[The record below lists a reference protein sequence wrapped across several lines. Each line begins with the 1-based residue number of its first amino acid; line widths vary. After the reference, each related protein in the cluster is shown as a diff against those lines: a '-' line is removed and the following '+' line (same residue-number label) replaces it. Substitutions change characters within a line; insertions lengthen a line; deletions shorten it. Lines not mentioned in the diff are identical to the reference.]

1 LSRTVRILK
10 RFKKKRRVP
19 ATGVD
24 AWGDAV
30 PSQLA
35 RFLPV
40 ALLLFLPPTAGAQQS
55 APPPILNLGDAVV
68 TGFSGTLAP
77 PQRRPSGKSAADLT
91 FIDPDGPSVR
101 VIDLSHPGHVWQ
113 GQLFDAPKSFT
124 ATAKDVGQVFGVALD
139 DQAPPNIYVAA
150 TSAFGL
156 NLVSRARNG
165 RFERRRKG
173 GPGAAWMK
181 GQFGL
186 DLQGGP
192 GAIYRIDGRT
202 GVATL
207 FANVTLDGVPNPAPG
222 LGNLAYDA
230 AHRQLFVSDLY
241 TGMIHRFDLDGRDL
255 SRYDHGV
262 TGLAAA
268 NLPTRPFDPKK
279 RPNIATARFD
289 TEKPDTW
296 GYAPAARRVF
306 GLAVHQGRLY
316 YSVAAGPQIWSVGIA
331 RDGSF
336 ANDPRWE
343 LDVPAQAGPLPV
355 SDIAFSHKGAM
366 ILAQRAPVAGAYD
379 YTAFTHPGEPRLLRF
394 WLKDRNDPPS
404 PGRWKPA
411 PEEYAVGFAGTYRN
425 TNGGVALG
433 YGYGRDGVESRAA
446 CEYALWTTGQ
456 NLRNAP
462 ALKDKLDPGGPLV
475 VHGIMGM
482 PAGPVRDINTPPWLS
497 YTVAYG
503 DEPAGDPRASGH
515 MGSIRIYTQPCASP
529 ALYSGPGY
537 PANPPYIAT
546 VAGPP
551 PICAGRDCSPRPCAG
566 PNCPHIIDVKLDKK
580 IVTRDGPH
588 VTFEID
594 VTNVG
599 DAITGGNFTIT
610 DNVPNGMTVMSVS
623 GPWTCGPVPITG
635 PGALTCTYTA
645 GSVPA
650 NTTLPGIV
658 LTTVATTQDWKNCA
672 VVALT
677 SQSGQ
682 DGNPSNDKGCASD
695 HPDNHHYVLY
705 KKEVVSHVQGYS
717 APPLTFAVGITCSNG
732 VSTTL
737 NLASDGTA
745 QSVGNLPIG
754 TNCTANEPAVTVNA
768 CPQGMTTVWD
778 PPTYT
783 PSATASA
790 AMPGPTVTITNSFDC
805 KEDGNGGASV
815 QVKKQVACITACP
828 PPMTFPVTVT
838 CNGTPTTLNVS
849 SDGTPQ
855 SVSGLAPNT
864 PCHINEP
871 TPTANACP
879 QGQTTVWGTPTYS
892 PSNTVNAATP
902 GPIVTVTNPYDC
914 QPSDNG
920 GSIQVKKEVVAN
932 LDGYSFPQQTF
943 PVTVTCNGTSTT
955 LNLSS
960 DGTPQ
965 SVGNLPVGT
974 QCTIHEPTPPLP
986 NACPYG
992 MTPTWGTPSYVPAN
1006 TATAAVSPP
1015 TVTVSNPFSCKQGG
1029 DTNGGGIRVQK
1040 VIEDDRT
1047 FTTNVHTLFPIT
1059 VTCGGTT
1066 VPASIQQYTETPVT
1080 GLPLGATCT
1089 VSETTPLP
1097 APPTTGCANGTVPT
1111 WGAVSSIPASVAAGS
1126 GSGPL
1131 LTVKNVLY
1139 CAPSNGNGNNNGGD
1153 DTGYLLVTKKVV
1165 NNANA
1170 PLNGMTFSIVANCG
1184 MGDQQM
1190 NLADAAHDVVH
1201 AVPVGNTCTVT
1212 EPTLPPPPSGGSC
1225 PEGQRPGW
1233 TGTTIVQTPPGPM
1246 ISGMGPAVMVTNTLD
1261 CVGTA
1266 SLAPPPPPKLVC
1278 KAPLVPNARGTA
1290 CVCGKGWRRRGKTC
1304 VRQVVCHAPAKLN
1317 RRGTGCDCP
1326 KDYVKKGNS
1335 CVRRKHDERRVNPD
1349 DIIRVLPGVIPGF
1362 GGHRGG
1368 GDNHRGGGD
1377 SGGGGGGG
1385 AGPKGVR

>member
-1 LSRTVRILK
+1 
-10 RFKKKRRVP
+10 VP
-19 ATGVD
+19 ASGVNT
-24 AWGDAV
+24 WGDAV
-30 PSQLA
+30 SRHIGRL
-35 RFLPV
+35 LPF
-40 ALLLFLPPTAGAQQS
+40 ALLLLFPSASGAQQPP
-55 APPPILNLGDAVV
+55 PPPILHLGDAVV
-68 TGFSGTLAP
+68 TGFSGTLTP
-77 PQRRPSGKSAADLT
+77 PQRRPAGKSAADLS

-101 VIDLSHPGHVWQ
+101 VIDVSRPAHVWD
-113 GQLFDAPKSFT
+113 GRLFDAPKTFT
-124 ATAKDVGQVFGVALD
+124 ATAKDVGQVFGIALD
-139 DQAPPNIYVAA
+139 DNAAPNIYVAA
-150 TSAFGL
+150 TSVFGL

-165 RFERRRKG
+165 RFERRKKG

-181 GQFGL
+181 GQFGF

-202 GVATL
+202 GVVTL

-255 SRYDHGV
+255 GHYDHGV
-262 TGLAAA
+262 TGLSAAK
-268 NLPTRPFDPKK
+268 LPTVPFDAKR

-296 GYAPAARRVF
+296 GFAPAARRVF
-306 GLAVHQGRLY
+306 GLVVHQGRLY
-316 YSVAAGPQIWSVGIA
+316 YSVVSGPQIWSVGIA

-355 SDIAFSHKGAM
+355 TDIAFSQKGAM
-366 ILAQRAPVAGAYD
+366 ILAQRAAVAGAYD
-379 YTAFTHPGEPRLLRF
+379 YKAFTRPGEPRLLRF

-404 PGRWKPA
+404 PGRWKPV

-433 YGYGRDGVESRAA
+433 YGYDRNGVLGTGA
-446 CEYALWTTGQ
+446 CEFALWTTGQ
-456 NLRNAP
+456 DLRDAP
-462 ALKDKLDPGGPLV
+462 PLRRELEPGGPLV
-475 VHGIMGM
+475 VHGVMGM
-482 PAGPVRDINTPPWLS
+482 PASPVRHFNEPPWVS
-497 YTVAYG
+497 YSVDYDG
-503 DEPAGDPRASGH
+503 RFDDPANVGH
-515 MGSIRIYTQPCASP
+515 MGSVRILTQPCAAP
-529 ALYSGPGY
+529 AVYSGPGY
-537 PANPPYIAT
+537 PAEPPYVAT
-546 VAGPP
+546 VVGPP
-551 PICAGRDCSPRPCAG
+551 PICAGRDCSPPPCVG

-658 LTTVATTQDWKNCA
+658 LTALATTQGWQNCA

-695 HPDNHHYVLY
+695 NLDNHGYVLF

-717 APPLTFAVGITCSNG
+717 APPLTFAVDVTCSNG
-732 VSTTL
+732 VSATL

-754 TNCTANEPAVTVNA
+754 TSCTANEPTVTVNA

-778 PPTYT
+778 TPTYT

-790 AMPGPTVTITNSFDC
+790 AMPGPTVTITNPFDC
-805 KEDGNGGASV
+805 KEGGNGGASV
-815 QVKKQVACITACP
+815 QVKKQVACIASCP
-828 PPMTFPVTVT
+828 PPMTFPVDVI
-838 CNGTPTTLNVS
+838 CNGQRTTLNLS

-864 PCHINEP
+864 SCQISEP
-871 TPTANACP
+871 APTANACP

-892 PSNTVNAATP
+892 PSNTANAATP

-914 QPSDNG
+914 AEG
-920 GSIQVKKEVVAN
+920 G
-932 LDGYSFPQQTF
+932 G
-943 PVTVTCNGTSTT
+943 
-955 LNLSS
+955 
-960 DGTPQ
+960 
-965 SVGNLPVGT
+965 
-974 QCTIHEPTPPLP
+974 
-986 NACPYG
+986 
-992 MTPTWGTPSYVPAN
+992 
-1006 TATAAVSPP
+1006 
-1015 TVTVSNPFSCKQGG
+1015 
-1029 DTNGGGIRVQK
+1029 GGGIRVQK

-1066 VPASIQQYTETPVT
+1066 VPASIEQYTETPVT

-1111 WGAVSSIPASVAAGS
+1111 WGPVSYIPATVTAGS

-1139 CAPSNGNGNNNGGD
+1139 CAPSKDNGNNDGGD
-1153 DTGYLLVTKKVV
+1153 DTGYLLVTKKVI

-1170 PLNGMTFSIVANCG
+1170 PLDGMTFSIVANCG

-1246 ISGMGPAVMVTNTLD
+1246 ISGIGPAVMVTNTLD

-1266 SLAPPPPPKLVC
+1266 SLVPPPPPKLVC
-1278 KAPLVPNARGTA
+1278 KAPLVANAQGTE
-1290 CVCGKGWRRRGKTC
+1290 CVCREGWRRRGKTC

-1326 KDYVKKGNS
+1326 RDYVKKGNS
-1335 CVRRKHDERRVNPD
+1335 CVRRKHNEPRIKTD
-1349 DIIRVLPGVIPGF
+1349 DVIRVLPGIIPGF

-1368 GDNHRGGGD
+1368 GNGHRGGGE
-1377 SGGGGGGG
+1377 SGGGDKGGS
-1385 AGPKGVR
+1385 AAPKGVR